1 MDIAAVMLGVV
12 LIVAVL
18 LLMTWLIRNYQEEK
32 LEELPDEKW
41 EEIDLRRRHPGLAR
55 MERYEVLRW
64 VALISLMG
72 LALFL
77 LAILIR
83 WMWIHHDL

>member
-1 MDIAAVMLGVV
+1 MDITTVMLGVI

-18 LLMTWLIRNYQEEK
+18 LLMTWRIRNYQEEK
-32 LEELPDEKW
+32 LGELPDEKS
-41 EEIDLRRRHPGLAR
+41 EETALRRRRPGLAR
-55 MERYEVLRW
+55 MERHAVLRW
-64 VALISLMG
+64 LALIPLMG

-77 LAILIR
+77 LAILVR

>member
-1 MDIAAVMLGVV
+1 MDIITVMLGVI

-18 LLMTWLIRNYQEEK
+18 LLMTWRIRNYQEEK
-32 LEELPDEKW
+32 LGELPDEKS
-41 EEIDLRRRHPGLAR
+41 EETALRRRPGLAR
-55 MERYEVLRW
+55 MERHAVLRW
-64 VALISLMG
+64 LALIPLMG

-83 WMWIHHDL
+83 WMWIHHHL